1 MPLKSGLISKNEIIL
16 VTNNKNINKL
26 TIDLVKKWN
35 DDKSDSILKVID
47 LDDYSITT
55 FLKDEKVKRDKDL
68 NEVENIIQKYDVYS
82 YPSIIILRAG
92 NLIENIF
99 GNYNNI
105 FDIVNYYL

>member
-1 MPLKSGLISKNEIIL
+1 MSIRNEIEIIL

-35 DDKSDSILKVID
+35 DDKSHSTLKIVD
-47 LDDYSITT
+47 LDDYSLTT
-55 FLKDEKVKRDKDL
+55 FLKDQKIKREKDIH
-68 NEVENIIQKYDVYS
+68 EVENIIQKYEVYS
-82 YPSIIILRAG
+82 YPSIIILRSD